1 MNVPVVL
8 PAAIVTD
15 VWMCAALWLLDN
27 DTVIP
32 PGGAALVRVTVPI
45 EDTPPTTVVGFRV
58 SDTMV
63 GGLIVSW
70 ADWVTPLN
78 LAVIVATA
86 CAAIPVVLTA
96 NVADVFP
103 PAIVIEGG
111 TVAEI
116 RLLDN
121 RMVTP
126 FEGAGPVRVTVPTDA
141 VPPVTVEGFSE
152 TD

>member
-121 RMVTP
+121 
-126 FEGAGPVRVTVPTDA
+126 
-141 VPPVTVEGFSE
+141 
-152 TD
+152 